1 MIYDNSQPDYSV
13 LDLGYNK
20 SLTKSTFDINLIET
34 TPEMSNV
41 ITGGVAPKSLTSGE
55 LISEF
60 EQKAGTLFS
69 GKTAFDNTE
78 RGYRL
83 GIDTTDSNL
92 EKFYIGNTTTYLNW
106 TGSALIIAGS
116 LTVTT

>member
-1 MIYDNSQPDYSV
+1 MIYTDPKPDYSV

-20 SLTKSTFDINLIET
+20 SLTKNLLGSSLIET

-60 EQKAGTLFS
+60 EQEAGILFS
-69 GKTAFDNTE
+69 GKSAFDNTE